1 MPASRPRQ
9 GQPRRRG
16 DHGDDTDTEAEA
28 PAGAGA
34 AAEQETEQEAEA
46 GAGTHPTERPALSP
60 AEQAALRRKLR
71 EKFH

>member
-9 GQPRRRG
+9 GQPRRRADRG
-16 DHGDDTDTEAEA
+16 DEAGAPAEAEE
-28 PAGAGA
+28 AGM
-34 AAEQETEQEAEA
+34 EAEA
-46 GAGTHPTERPALSP
+46 GAGAEARPAMSQ